1 MVVVALTFVMAG
13 GEIQTVMADDDFNAL
28 PGTHPANPT
37 YCYDGQEICPGNGNE
52 VVEPN
57 E

>member
-13 GEIQTVMADDDFNAL
+13 GEIQMVMADDDFNAM
-28 PGTHPANPT
+28 PGTHRANPT
-37 YCYDGQEICPGNGNE
+37 YCYDGQEICRGNGNE